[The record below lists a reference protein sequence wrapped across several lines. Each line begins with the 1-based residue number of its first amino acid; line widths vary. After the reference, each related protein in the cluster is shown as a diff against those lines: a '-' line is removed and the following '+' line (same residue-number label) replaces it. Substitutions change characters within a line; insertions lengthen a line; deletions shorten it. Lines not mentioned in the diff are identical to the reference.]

1 MVEAN
6 KQPQD
11 EQHQK
16 PVYALC
22 DMLQNTLEIKDTSLQ
37 RRIESLQD
45 FKREVSNDLIDLCQR
60 LDGLKQKFKQYA

>member
-11 EQHQK
+11 EQQQN

-45 FKREVSNDLIDLCQR
+45 FKRDVSKDLIDLCQR
-60 LDGLKQKFKQYA
+60 LDALK